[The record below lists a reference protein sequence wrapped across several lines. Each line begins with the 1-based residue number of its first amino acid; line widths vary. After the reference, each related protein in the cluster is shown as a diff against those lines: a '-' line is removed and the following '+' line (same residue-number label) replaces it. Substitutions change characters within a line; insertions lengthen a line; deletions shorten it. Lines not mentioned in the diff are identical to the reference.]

1 MLLWA
6 LAAQVSG
13 TAQQQ
18 QQVSFELKGFK
29 GATAAAVSVLKAV
42 NHLSSSVP
50 VICSVCSD
58 AWLDAWLLQQ
68 QPTCHS
74 AAVCCLGV
82 PGTMDDDIVLDG
94 LTEDDL
100 MDDAEVDSLLRESI
114 SAAVGDSQFLHAK
127 ADAMSANIAEGCLK
141 RLAALNKPFKYVLT
155 CNLMQKAGAGLHA
168 ATCTRWSDK
177 TDGKLSVQWEN
188 TTMTVLVT
196 VYWLAI

>member
-1 MLLWA
+1 MY
-6 LAAQVSG
+6 
-13 TAQQQ
+13 TQQHEVMPSRHLHQLQPVCMWISCTQ
-18 QQVSFELKGFK
+18 QCVPVC
-29 GATAAAVSVLKAV
+29 AAARG
-42 NHLSSSVP
+42 
-50 VICSVCSD
+50 I
-58 AWLDAWLLQQ
+58 
-68 QPTCHS
+68 PTT
-74 AAVCCLGV
+74 A
-82 PGTMDDDIVLDG
+82 TMDDDGILDG

-127 ADAMSANIAEGCLK
+127 ADGMSANIAEGCLK

-155 CNLMQKAGAGLHA
+155 CNLTQKAGAGLHA

-188 TTMTVLVT
+188 STMTVLVT